1 MQLSKF
7 GEKFAAQSGIS
18 GLMDDLGSALTEDPS
33 LLFMGGGNPGRIEA
47 VQAAFAQRLS
57 AMASNRDQRHQLL
70 GVYQAPQG
78 DMGFRDELARWL
90 NREYGWGLGPEN
102 IAVANGSQ
110 SAFFVLYNLFAGVAP
125 DGLER
130 QIHLPLSPEY
140 VGYRDIGLSDN
151 FFSATKPM
159 IERLPHG
166 QFKYHVDFDALAISD
181 STAALCV
188 SRPSNPTGNVIS
200 DAEVAMLDQLAR
212 ARGIPLIIDGAYGHP
227 FPALIEDSATA
238 FWNDNTILMLS
249 LSKLGLPGVRSG
261 IVIARPDIAQA
272 FSRANTVVSLAC
284 GTLGP
289 QLLRGMLDD
298 RSLHRLC
305 GQEIQ
310 PFYSERRKL
319 AVRAV
324 EAARGDL
331 PLWIHQ
337 PQGAFFLWLW
347 CENLPIDSFEL
358 YERLKARGVIV
369 LPGNDFFIGTDS
381 GNPSGASEG
390 ASTATAI
397 PWAHSKE
404 CLRISYAGDVQTIE
418 AGIALIMSE
427 LHNTYAN
434 GA

>member
-7 GEKFAAQSGIS
+7 GEKFAARSGIS
-18 GLMDDLGSALTEDPS
+18 GLMDDLGAALTDDPS

-47 VQAAFAQRLS
+47 VQSGFARRLS
-57 AMASNRDQRHQLL
+57 AIASDRDERHQLL

-78 DMGFRDELARWL
+78 ELGFREELARLL
-90 NREYGWGLGPEN
+90 NREYGWSIGSEN

-110 SAFFVLYNLFAGVAP
+110 SAFFVLYNLFAGLAP

-151 FFSATKPM
+151 FFSATRPR
-159 IERLPHG
+159 IERLPRG
-166 QFKYHVDFDALAISD
+166 QFKYHVDFDALALSD

-200 DAEVAMLDQLAR
+200 DAEVAALDTLAR
-212 ARGIPLIIDGAYGHP
+212 AQGVPFIIDGAYGHP
-227 FPALIEDSATA
+227 FPALIEDSASA

-298 RSLHRLC
+298 GSLLKLC
-305 GQEIQ
+305 RQEIQ
-310 PFYSERRKL
+310 PFYKERRNL

-369 LPGNDFFIGTDS
+369 LPGNDFFIGTT
-381 GNPSGASEG
+381 AS
-390 ASTATAI
+390 STSTRDD
-397 PWAHSKE
+397 WAHSKE

-418 AGIALIMSE
+418 AGIALIMDE
-427 LHNTYAN
+427 LHKTYASSP
-434 GA
+434 